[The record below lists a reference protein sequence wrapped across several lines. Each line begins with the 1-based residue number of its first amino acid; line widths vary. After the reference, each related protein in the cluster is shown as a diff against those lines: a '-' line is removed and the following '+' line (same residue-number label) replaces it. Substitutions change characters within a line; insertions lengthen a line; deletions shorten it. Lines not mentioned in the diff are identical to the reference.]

1 MPVSARGQTLRAH
14 TVCFCLW
21 EVQEQ
26 VTLRGGGTRDGIR
39 DGGGGGLGMEGAPGA
54 GVTDLDLG
62 AAC

>member
-1 MPVSARGQTLRAH
+1 M
-14 TVCFCLW
+14 CFCLW